1 MTHSEIPTTAA
12 LYLSTSSSSPSTR
25 ATATTLAAMIASI
38 RHDLDLPYDPSSSPF
53 GNLPPI
59 KPTSLLDLGLFQT
72 PLPAT
77 ASPAATTTSSCED
90 SHRAT
95 PTLPRQT
102 KKQKLRHTID
112 EALSIIS
119 DGGRRRSS
127 SN

>member
-1 MTHSEIPTTAA
+1 MTNS
-12 LYLSTSSSSPSTR
+12 LYLSTSSSSPATTR

-38 RHDLDLPYDPSSSPF
+38 RQDLDLPSDPSSSPF

-72 PLPAT
+72 PLPTT
-77 ASPAATTTSSCED
+77 ATTSS
-90 SHRAT
+90 SSSGVSRTAAVT
-95 PTLPRQT
+95 PTIPHPRPT

-119 DGGRRRSS
+119 DGGRRSSS